1 MTSLR
6 LADVTFS
13 YDDCEGPI
21 VENFSYELDEGTI
34 SLISG
39 PSGCG
44 KSTVFKLMAGLLP
57 QYGGKILSGKVLL
70 ENAEI
75 ESVVPFERAKRV
87 AMLFQNPNRQF
98 AMKTVFSQF
107 VFALENLQL
116 DHQEIEERINDA
128 LKRFELEDFKDR
140 NLQELSGGEQQRI
153 ALALVYS
160 LKSPV
165 ILLDEPFAN
174 VDPENRS
181 KLLEDL
187 KRLHVM
193 TGKDLS
199 KEEAFAWD
207 DSKIVIFVRDSSKS
221 GEWLYQELLLKYHLQ
236 LEMASGDYALAM
248 TSIMDQE
255 EGYQRLSAALHEI
268 DRELCGA
275 DTAKKQ
281 QVMNE
286 KKVRYGNETDG
297 SMENMYEQQVHR
309 GSFIKEVYR
318 PNPQQMQIYEAEEKE
333 TAEVSFDEAAG
344 RISADFI
351 FLYPPG
357 IPLIV
362 PGEAITAEFIER
374 LRTCISLK
382 LNLQGSTDLF
392 AERIKIVYF

>member
-128 LKRFELEDFKDR
+128 LKLIELEDFKDR
-140 NLQELSGGEQQRI
+140 NLQ
-153 ALALVYS
+153 
-160 LKSPV
+160 
-165 ILLDEPFAN
+165 
-174 VDPENRS
+174 
-181 KLLEDL
+181 
-187 KRLHVM
+187 
-193 TGKDLS
+193 
-199 KEEAFAWD
+199 
-207 DSKIVIFVRDSSKS
+207 
-221 GEWLYQELLLKYHLQ
+221 
-236 LEMASGDYALAM
+236 
-248 TSIMDQE
+248 
-255 EGYQRLSAALHEI
+255 
-268 DRELCGA
+268 
-275 DTAKKQ
+275 
-281 QVMNE
+281 
-286 KKVRYGNETDG
+286 
-297 SMENMYEQQVHR
+297 
-309 GSFIKEVYR
+309 
-318 PNPQQMQIYEAEEKE
+318 
-333 TAEVSFDEAAG
+333 
-344 RISADFI
+344 
-351 FLYPPG
+351 
-357 IPLIV
+357 
-362 PGEAITAEFIER
+362 
-374 LRTCISLK
+374 
-382 LNLQGSTDLF
+382 
-392 AERIKIVYF
+392 

>member
-128 LKRFELEDFKDR
+128 LKRFDLEDFKDR

-165 ILLDEPFAN
+165 ILLDEPFA
-174 VDPENRS
+174 VLDEG
-181 KLLEDL
+181 L
-187 KRLHVM
+187 KARIAPTIRAANQEGLTITVSHN
-193 TGKDLS
+193 KD
-199 KEEAFAWD
+199 D
-207 DSKIVIFVRDSSKS
+207 
-221 GEWLYQELLLKYHLQ
+221 
-236 LEMASGDYALAM
+236 
-248 TSIMDQE
+248 
-255 EGYQRLSAALHEI
+255 AAL
-268 DRELCGA
+268 LGA
-275 DTAKKQ
+275 NILTL
-281 QVMNE
+281 
-286 KKVRYGNETDG
+286 TG
-297 SMENMYEQQVHR
+297 SPVS
-309 GSFIKEVYR
+309 GI
-318 PNPQQMQIYEAEEKE
+318 AEE
-333 TAEVSFDEAAG
+333 
-344 RISADFI
+344 
-351 FLYPPG
+351 
-357 IPLIV
+357 IP
-362 PGEAITAEFIER
+362 
-374 LRTCISLK
+374 
-382 LNLQGSTDLF
+382 
-392 AERIKIVYF
+392 